1 MARKPSI
8 PSSAEDIDLLVAA
21 LGHPHEDA
29 IQCLRTILREVDP
42 RVVEEIKWNAPS
54 FRITD
59 HFATLQ
65 PRYRQGVQLILHFGA
80 KKRDVSGLS
89 VRDPEALLQWLGP
102 DRASLKY
109 IDLADLQ
116 HKRPALERLL
126 RAWIAYV

>member
-1 MARKPSI
+1 MPSTRA
-8 PSSAEDIDLLVAA
+8 SQDDIDTLVAA

-29 IQCLRTILREVDP
+29 IQCLRAILREVDP

-80 KKRDVSGLS
+80 KKRDVPGLS
-89 VRDPEALLQWLGP
+89 VQDPEALLQWLAP
-102 DRASLKY
+102 DRASLKF

-116 HKRPALERLL
+116 YKRPALERLL